1 MIYLKLNE
9 ANQIVTGD
17 ETTGQI
23 QTLDSMY
30 TVATVIENEI
40 NIWGS
45 SDDPGFID
53 STKFHYPD
61 FSTPVSS
68 DMEAS
73 EIPSYVEAA
82 INFLKLK
89 DCKIYRND
97 LSV

>member
-1 MIYLKLNE
+1 MIYLKLND
-9 ANQIVTGD
+9 AGQIVTCD
-17 ETTGQI
+17 EITGQI

-30 TVATVIENEI
+30 TVATVTENEI

-68 DMEAS
+68 DIEADQ
-73 EIPSYVEAA
+73 ITSYVNSA
-82 INFLKLK
+82 ISFLKLK
-89 DCKIYRND
+89 DCQIYRND
-97 LSV
+97 QLV